1 MTFDYCTAVYLSKAD
16 NGRNRGSIAL
26 ILGFSGFRLGALNTI
41 SRMDYSGTGEFVLF
55 GLWAV
60 GSLLLAWFVRR
71 RFYAYVGSVALSAPA
86 IAYAMVGYGLL
97 PMGGIFHAIMSG
109 LYVLPFHYFF
119 QRSRNKISN

>member
-1 MTFDYCTAVYLSKAD
+1 LA
-16 NGRNRGSIAL
+16 GS
-26 ILGFSGFRLGALNTI
+26 GLGALNTV
-41 SRMDYSGTGEFVLF
+41 SRIQYSGTGEFVLIVF
-55 GLWAV
+55 WAV

-86 IAYAMVGYGLL
+86 IAYSMVGYGLL
-97 PMGGIFHAIMSG
+97 PMGGIFHAIIAG